1 MLLWYTGG
9 HSWGEYLGFPKGYA
23 DAELSVGV
31 SRFWESSSFGSILVY
46 SSTALFAGFWR
57 FFLITSGKTGQ
68 YWDLHSYCLISGL
81 QYR

>member
-23 DAELSVGV
+23 EAELSVGV

-46 SSTALFAGFWR
+46 SSTGFLQDSGD
-57 FFLITSGKTGQ
+57 FF
-68 YWDLHSYCLISGL
+68 
-81 QYR
+81 